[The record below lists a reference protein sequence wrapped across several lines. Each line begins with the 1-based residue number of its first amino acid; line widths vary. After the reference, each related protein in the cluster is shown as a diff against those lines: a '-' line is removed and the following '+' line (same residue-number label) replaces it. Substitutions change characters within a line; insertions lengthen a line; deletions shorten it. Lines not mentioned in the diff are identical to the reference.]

1 MSACEI
7 DRHPK
12 PCHGV
17 QTFPPEC
24 FVCGI
29 IDSPDLDAA
38 VERYADLDP
47 HWWCGFR
54 NGPR

>member
-1 MSACEI
+1 MREI